1 MLPAGVL
8 TDSSSRVA
16 QWERLFVLLPFQ
28 PWFDVATHVN
38 SGGGF
43 CWCRLL
49 EPGGSVH
56 ASSKRLA
63 TCLLLEPGSS
73 VHAGSKR
80 LAMCV
85 CTGPTLTNLL
95 TSRRACRD
103 YSESEQ
109 RTARAVPVYYI
120 AMRSNHMK
128 TVTQRLIL
136 KDKFLLSL
144 LCTQRPQQSTLKRTI
159 WYHEGPVE
167 TKQERKSYHCHG
179 PCGSPFL

>member
-1 MLPAGVL
+1 MVCSFLQPESQ
-8 TDSSSRVA
+8 D
-16 QWERLFVLLPFQ
+16 FLPF
-28 PWFDVATHVN
+28 
-38 SGGGF
+38 
-43 CWCRLL
+43 C
-49 EPGGSVH
+49 
-56 ASSKRLA
+56 KRPANLGLA
-63 TCLLLEPGSS
+63 TQVDSGHGFSGYLLLEPGSS

-144 LCTQRPQQSTLKRTI
+144 SCTQRPQQSTLKRTI

-167 TKQERKSYHCHG
+167 TKQETKSYHCHG